1 MAFQPK
7 DGDWKTE
14 YIPKKA
20 STLYTVGALITND
33 GTDNIV
39 ATTTGLRQVG
49 ICDQAFGTGD
59 ATTALMKVLIPRS
72 PECTMYGDVG
82 SGTPAAADRNKT
94 CDIAS
99 GGLTVAYGTD
109 SHHQLVIAGYI
120 SATRG
125 VFKINSKISTLPGA

>member
-1 MAFQPK
+1 MAFLPA
-7 DGDWKTE
+7 DGDWKFE
-14 YIPKKA
+14 HIPKKA

-49 ICDQAFGTGD
+49 ICMQAFTTAD
-59 ATTALMKVLIPRS
+59 ATTNTIMVAIPRS
-72 PECTMYGDVG
+72 SDALMYGDIG
-82 SGTPAAADRNKT
+82 TGTPAVADRNKT

-125 VFKINSKISTLPGA
+125 LFKINSKVSTLPGA